1 MINGGDPAGD
11 QLAVEFVNGH
21 FEGEVGAGTRGD
33 FLLERIGVKIDEAR
47 QQIGT
52 AGVDRFDAVG
62 GMLGEFGGGTIGHP
76 MGIQAGATANR
87 VALEA
92 MVLARNEGRDIWNEG
107 PQILQDAAKW
117 CSPLKAA
124 IDTWGDI
131 SFNYQSTDSSDYAN
145 TPSVA

>member
-11 QLAVEFVNGH
+11 ELAVEFVNGH

-62 GMLGEFGGGTIGHP
+62 GMLGEFGGGPEGSD
-76 MGIQAGATANR
+76 ATALR
-87 VALEA
+87 EQSVVGEDAG
-92 MVLARNEGRDIWNEG
+92 RGDEGGVGDE
-107 PQILQDAAKW
+107 PAAHSEDA
-117 CSPLKAA
+117 CSLVGA
-124 IDTWGDI
+124 
-131 SFNYQSTDSSDYAN
+131 F
-145 TPSVA
+145 